1 MAYASATNLRRYT
14 RLRLPIRVL
23 INGQAF
29 YPLDISISGC
39 AIRMGAGRAAG
50 LLPITLVFPP
60 HNNENEQFQL
70 WAEVLR
76 HGTDG
81 VLVLRFLDADED
93 FLLALRDLLDRL
105 A

>member
-1 MAYASATNLRRYT
+1 MLFRS
-14 RLRLPIRVL
+14 L

-29 YPLDISISGC
+29 YPLDISVSGC
-39 AIRMGAGRAAG
+39 AIRMGASRASG
-50 LLPITLVFPP
+50 LLPITLLFPP

-70 WAEVLR
+70 WAEVVR

-81 VLVLRFLDADED
+81 VLVLRFLDVDED
-93 FLLALRDLLDRL
+93 FLLALSDLLGRL